1 MAARSAQ
8 SLGVSTHQQHGA
20 EAALDLLR
28 GMLGGMAAF
37 VLFCALI
44 GLLVEP
50 AGVAAAFLL
59 ATAAAVLVQAGLGRQ
74 VASRAVVG
82 A

>member
-1 MAARSAQ
+1 
-8 SLGVSTHQQHGA
+8 
-20 EAALDLLR
+20 
-28 GMLGGMAAF
+28 MLGGMAASAQ
-37 VLFCALI
+37 FCALV

-50 AGVAAAFLL
+50 AGVVAAFVL